1 MPQAI
6 NIDGNSSDLELMTRF
21 HSLRQQ
27 ACGEEI
33 GSSDQT
39 PAEAVASEG
48 WTLVRHIYRGT
59 NCPGTPVLAEDAA
72 GRLWVVADLDGP
84 WGIIADVEL

>member
-1 MPQAI
+1 MAEAI
-6 NIDGNSSDLELMTRF
+6 NIDRNTSDLELMGRF

-48 WTLVRHIYRGT
+48 WTLVRRIIRGT
-59 NCPGTPVLAEDAA
+59 NYPGTPVLAEDAA
-72 GRLWVVADLDGP
+72 GRLWVVDDLDGP
-84 WGIIADVEL
+84 WGIIVAE